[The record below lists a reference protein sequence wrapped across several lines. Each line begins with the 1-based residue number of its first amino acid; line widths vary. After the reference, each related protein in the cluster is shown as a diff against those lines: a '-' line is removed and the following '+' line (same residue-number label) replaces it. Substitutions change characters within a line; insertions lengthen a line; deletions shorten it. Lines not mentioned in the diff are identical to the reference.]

1 MHRLAL
7 ALGRT
12 VEELGRTMTAAEFSD
27 WQRYAAAEP
36 FGEQRADLRAGI
48 VAAAVANY
56 AGKMRREGLPP
67 AVPTDFMPFQP
78 PRDPEPETAAEPDPV
93 AYFKALGKA

>member
-1 MHRLAL
+1 
-7 ALGRT
+7 
-12 VEELGRTMTAAEFSD
+12 MTAAEFTD

-48 VAAAVANY
+48 VASAVANY

-67 AVPTDFMPFQP
+67 AVPTDFMPFAPQ
-78 PRDPEPETAAEPDPV
+78 REPEPEAEPDPI
-93 AYFKALGKA
+93 AHFEALNHGH